1 MSRERSS
8 PNPNPE
14 LTKSTQSD
22 AVDTGRITT
31 GATATAVAAGETHSE
46 NISEATSQALWKQQS
61 SGYSR
66 RNYELP
72 SPGLNDL
79 KERTE
84 ACVRQNPGWSMLL
97 SAAVGFLCSRWILP
111 PAEVLR
117 DEPAVEPSMEE
128 AFVAT
133 RHVAPSQILEERTE
147 YVISSPSGFQLAS
160 SRYGDQLKQ
169 LSSETVQIL
178 DSLDEAAD
186 KLVSLTQEEVGRLKA
201 TLPSL
206 VIEPNIV
213 YKKSRHPLL
222 EDFQILNLPASVS
235 TKKIRIKVWD
245 QTTGRPVPGA
255 SVYLSVNLK
264 PASGFEGITD
274 GRGICELE
282 VGRSHRQ
289 FPQLI
294 VLPRNGYW
302 GRFVRDVV
310 IDTQYDISVRTLPST
325 ASALYDW
332 GHQFAQMRDGLSINP
347 EGVKIGII
355 DSGISR
361 DHPGITPAGG
371 YNCVYGEDSSL
382 WDQDSD
388 GHGTHVA
395 GVVAAT
401 ISKSGKGIKGYVP
414 QAKIFS
420 YRTFG
425 QGDKGAL
432 TFDLVKAIQKAVDD
446 GCDII
451 NMSLG
456 SRTLQTAIRSKTEMA
471 YDRGVLCIAATGNNC
486 AAVNYPAAF
495 DHVMGVGAFGK
506 FGAYPEDSL
515 HRLTETEIR
524 SADKNYY
531 LANFSNFGDGVD
543 FCAPGVAIL
552 STVPGGDYSAWDGTS
567 MACPQ
572 VTGIAALTLAAHPD
586 IFNAPRDADRVD
598 RLIQTLKS
606 RTQKLNF
613 GPKYEGA
620 GCLTVPPVM

>member
-1 MSRERSS
+1 MSREISA

-14 LTKSTQSD
+14 RRGSAPK
-22 AVDTGRITT
+22 DTGDVGRTT
-31 GATATAVAAGETHSE
+31 NGATAMAYATGGTRSE
-46 NISEATSQALWKQQS
+46 RISEAATHAKDYVSDRVA
-61 SGYSR
+61 GVGER
-66 RNYELP
+66 IRELQT
-72 SPGLNDL
+72 PGLN
-79 KERTE
+79 EY
-84 ACVRQNPGWSMLL
+84 VQQNPGWAILL
-97 SAAVGFLCSRWILP
+97 SAAVGFLCSRLILP
-111 PAEVLR
+111 RAQVRYQPAIK
-117 DEPAVEPSMEE
+117 PSMEQ
-128 AFVAT
+128 AVVT
-133 RHVAPSQILEERTE
+133 TQHVAPALGLHTRKE

-160 SRYGDQLKQ
+160 GRYRDQLKQ
-169 LSSETVQIL
+169 LVPSETVQIL
-178 DSLDEAAD
+178 DSLDEDAD
-186 KLVSLTQEEVGRLKA
+186 KLVSLTEEEVGRLKA
-201 TLPSL
+201 TLPGL

-222 EDFQILNLPASVS
+222 DDFQVLNLLFSAN
-235 TKKIRIKVWD
+235 TKKIWIKVSD
-245 QTTGRPVPGA
+245 HITGRPVPGA
-255 SVYLSVNLK
+255 SVYLSVELN
-264 PASGFEGITD
+264 PASGFEGTTD
-274 GRGICELE
+274 GRGICELV

-294 VLPRNGYW
+294 VLPRDGYW
-302 GRFVRDVV
+302 GRYARDVV
-310 IDTQYDISVRTLPST
+310 IDTQYDVSVRTLPST

-332 GHQFAQMRDGLSINP
+332 GHQFAQMRDGLPINA
-347 EGVKIGII
+347 EEVKIGII
-355 DSGISR
+355 DSGICK

-371 YNCVYGEDSSL
+371 WNCVYGEDPSL
-382 WDQDSD
+382 WDNDSD

-401 ISKSGKGIKGYVP
+401 ISKRGKGIKGYVP

-425 QGDKGAL
+425 EGAAGAL
-432 TFDLVKAIQKAVDD
+432 TFDLAKAIQKAVED

-471 YDRGVLCIAATGNNC
+471 YDRGVLCIAATGNNG

-515 HRLTETEIR
+515 HQLTETNIR
-524 SADKNYY
+524 SVDGNYY
-531 LANFSNFGDGVD
+531 IANFSNFGAGVD

-572 VTGIAALTLAAHPD
+572 VTGIAALALAAHQD
-586 IFNAPRDADRVD
+586 IFKAPRNADRVE

-613 GPKYEGA
+613 GLKYEGA
-620 GCLTVPPVM
+620 GCLTVPPMLVP